1 MARPSTVYVC
11 AACGYRAARWMGK
24 CPDCGAWNQ
33 LEEQVVDRSA
43 RKAAPRSEASGGSG
57 PIPLPD
63 VPTGGEDVR
72 VRTGIKELDTALG
85 GGLVAGSLV
94 LLGGDPGVG
103 KSTLLLTAL
112 DRFAQRG
119 VDVLYVT
126 GEESLRQVAL
136 RATRLGVRSAT
147 LHLMAETDFGIIE
160 GAVRRTQPRVVVID
174 SVQVVRVPELESI
187 PGTVSQVR
195 EVAHR
200 SMLLAKQTGIAVLLV
215 GHVTKSGD
223 LAGPR
228 VLEHLVDAV
237 LHFEGD
243 GRSTLRI
250 LRAVKNRF
258 GPAGELGLFEMAD
271 DGLREVPDA
280 SARLLAERAPEA
292 PGTAVVAT
300 LEGSRPLLTEIQ
312 ALVGEPSLGTPAR
325 TCVGIDRGRV
335 GMLTAVLQK
344 CGLQL
349 HDRDLFTNAAG
360 GVTIEEPAADLAI
373 AAAIASSMRGRPLDR
388 STVVFGE
395 IGLVGEVRSVSYPLQ
410 RLREAARHGFRRVV
424 APPAALAEVPPG
436 IEAVPVKTIVEA
448 LEALVPRRAPTSR

>member
-136 RATRLGVRSAT
+136 RASRLGVRSAT

-258 GPAGELGLFEMAD
+258 GPAGEL
-271 DGLREVPDA
+271 V
-280 SARLLAERAPEA
+280 
-292 PGTAVVAT
+292 
-300 LEGSRPLLTEIQ
+300 
-312 ALVGEPSLGTPAR
+312 
-325 TCVGIDRGRV
+325 
-335 GMLTAVLQK
+335 
-344 CGLQL
+344 
-349 HDRDLFTNAAG
+349 AG
-360 GVTIEEPAADLAI
+360 GA
-373 AAAIASSMRGRPLDR
+373 
-388 STVVFGE
+388 
-395 IGLVGEVRSVSYPLQ
+395 
-410 RLREAARHGFRRVV
+410 RRVRG
-424 APPAALAEVPPG
+424 AHLAEVPLDRAPRLGREHVPG
-436 IEAVPVKTIVEA
+436 ALADEPVARQQESRRVRGVTLEVAIVRVEQEDQIRQTGQQGAGQPGRKVPGSLGVHGRDRGHDSDLAGRKRRPGASGDHWPREARRTQVSA
-448 LEALVPRRAPTSR
+448 ARRAPRYR